1 MKRSEKR
8 MLKQLLGIYNTCVD
22 IIDKWYEPTILVDN
36 KGVVRKTTFP
46 SNSHLRK
53 RIEVK
58 IQDVKERM
66 SK

>member
-1 MKRSEKR
+1 MKKSEKR
-8 MLKQLLGIYNTCVD
+8 MLKKTIGIYNTCVD

-36 KGVVRKTTFP
+36 KGIVRKTTFP

-53 RIEVK
+53 QIETK
-58 IQDVKERM
+58 IQRVKEKM